1 MLIAIALFFAIAL
14 LVLVFGY
21 RYYVRPSRMLDQLA
35 RTTSETIPKSLET
48 TKPKQD
54 FSFARLLEPVGNLL
68 PVSPQDAS
76 IAKRELANAGF
87 RSSSAVPIYYAIKI
101 LLAMILVFCA
111 MLFRDRIG
119 DNNMLRLM
127 LPVAAGGIG
136 FFCPAKGVSYFV
148 KRRHEKIRLSLPDV
162 LDLLVICSEAGCGL
176 DQAIVNVSRE
186 LETVHP
192 AICDELSLVNMEIMA
207 GKSRAESL
215 RNFARRTGEEE
226 IKKLVA
232 ILIQTD
238 RFGTSVSEALRTQ
251 SEFMRVRRRQI
262 AEEKAGKV
270 GVKLVFPIF
279 FFSLP
284 ALMIVTAGPGL
295 IQIFTKLLPAMRGL
309 SQ

>member
-136 FFCPAKGVSYFV
+136 FFGPAKGVSYFV